1 MLKSMNSFTSAI
13 YNIVKFCFISLLL
26 LVVGT
31 VVYLNVTE
39 GSTELG
45 LAENYEQNRVQILS
59 LRDFACEIK
68 PERVSFDVRFGGDEV
83 SSMRAVNK
91 DKNQSASFYSIDEK
105 TNERAVLK
113 ILGWDFGTFNEL
125 KAKAKSANAQG
136 VSIWEGEGK
145 TAIYYKDGFASEFYG
160 IFEGPASEAVKKD
173 YEIGCDDRF
182 AADGVVMARDGGATT
197 GFICVDR
204 GGYDIKRR

>member
-1 MLKSMNSFTSAI
+1 MN
-13 YNIVKFCFISLLL
+13 FIKYFFSEIFRLFKL
-26 LVVGT
+26 LVGIALVPAAGFLI
-31 VVYLNVTE
+31 YKLFFAE
-39 GSTELG
+39 SG
-45 LAENYEQNRVQILS
+45 LAENYERNRVQILA
-59 LRDFACEIK
+59 LRDFAREIK
-68 PERVSFDVRFGGDEV
+68 PEGVSFDIRFNGDEV

-91 DKNQSASFYSIDEK
+91 NKNQSASFYSIDEK

-113 ILGWDFGTFNEL
+113 IIGLDFGTFNEL
-125 KAKAKSANAQG
+125 KAKAKSANAVG

-145 TAIYYKDGFASEFYG
+145 TAIYYKDGFVSEFYE

-204 GGYDIKRR
+204 DGYGIKRR

>member
-1 MLKSMNSFTSAI
+1 MN
-13 YNIVKFCFISLLL
+13 FIKYFFSEIFRLFKLLAGAA
-26 LVVGT
+26 LVLAAGF
-31 VVYLNVTE
+31 LIHKLFFSE
-39 GSTELG
+39 SG
-45 LAENYEQNRVQILS
+45 LAENYEQNRVQILA
-59 LRDFACEIK
+59 LRDFAREIK
-68 PERVSFDVRFGGDEV
+68 PEGVSFDVRFGGDDV
-83 SSMRAVNK
+83 SSMIAVNK
-91 DKNQSASFYSIDEK
+91 DKNQSASFYNIDKK

-125 KAKAKSANAQG
+125 KAKTKSANAVG

-145 TAIYYKDGFASEFYG
+145 TTIYYKDGFVSEFYE
-160 IFEGPASEAVKKD
+160 IFEGPASEVVKKD

-204 GGYDIKRR
+204 DGYGIKRR

>member
-1 MLKSMNSFTSAI
+1 MN
-13 YNIVKFCFISLLL
+13 FIKYFFSEIFRLFKL
-26 LVVGT
+26 LVGIALVLAAGFLI
-31 VVYLNVTE
+31 YKFFFAE
-39 GSTELG
+39 PD
-45 LAENYEQNRVQILS
+45 LAENYERNRVQILS
-59 LRDFACEIK
+59 LRDFVREIK
-68 PERVSFDVRFGGDEV
+68 PQGVSFDVRFGGDEV
-83 SSMRAVNK
+83 SSIIAVNK

-125 KAKAKSANAQG
+125 KAKAKSANAQS

-145 TAIYYKDGFASEFYG
+145 TAIYYKDGFVSEFYE

-197 GFICVDR
+197 SFICVDR
-204 GGYDIKRR
+204 DGYDIKRR